1 MSGEQMRA
9 ISKKLDPKRCAGEY
23 IGVTKLSASA
33 ADFAS
38 LHASWL
44 SAGILW
50 PPSQYEAGFL
60 STAHSETDVDRTV
73 SCFAENAVGRRA
85 DSGRGL

>member
-1 MSGEQMRA
+1 MLTPFLGLARVVDFASARM
-9 ISKKLDPKRCAGEY
+9 
-23 IGVTKLSASA
+23 ASA
-33 ADFAS
+33 ANFAS
-38 LHASWL
+38 VHAAWL

-73 SCFAENAVGRRA
+73 ACFAENAVGRRA